1 MTLKLE
7 LIKYKRAAKESL
19 ELLKPLWISLHHH
32 HAEVAPQLGSIR
44 SEEESWQTRRG
55 EYVGW
60 LELPANFIILAEF
73 DKQFIGYAFVRV
85 REGKSAT
92 WNVSQQ
98 IGEIETLSIL
108 PEYRG
113 FGVGVGLLEHVYV
126 ELKKDNVY
134 EASLGVIATN
144 QAAIRFYE
152 KQGFETSLQYMNKR
166 LQ

>member
-7 LIKYKRAAKESL
+7 SINYKRTAKESL
-19 ELLKPLWISLHHH
+19 ESLKPLWISLHYH

-44 SEEESWQTRRG
+44 SEEASWQTRLG

-60 LELPANFIILAEF
+60 LELPSSFIIVAEL
-73 DKQFIGYAFVRV
+73 DKQFIGYAFVRI

-92 WNVSQQ
+92 WNVPKQ

-108 PEYRG
+108 PEFRG
-113 FGVGVGLLEHVYV
+113 FGVGVGLLECVYA
-126 ELKKDNVY
+126 ELKKDNVD
-134 EASLGVIATN
+134 EVSLGVIATN

-152 KQGFETSLQYMNKR
+152 KQGFETTLQYMNKR
-166 LQ
+166 LK

>member
-1 MTLKLE
+1 MLKPE
-7 LIKYKRAAKESL
+7 LVSYKRVAIDHIDV
-19 ELLKPLWISLHHH
+19 LKPLWISLHKH

-44 SEEESWQTRRG
+44 SKEASWSTRRS
-55 EYVGW
+55 EY
-60 LELPANFIILAEF
+60 LEWFEKPSTFIILAELE
-73 DKQFIGYAFVRV
+73 KQFIGYTFVRV

-113 FGVGVGLLEHVYV
+113 YGVGVGLLNYAYT
-126 ELKKDNVY
+126 ELKKANVY
-134 EASLGVIATN
+134 EVSLGVIATN

-152 KQGFETSLQYMNKR
+152 KQGFESILQYMNKR
-166 LQ
+166 L